1 MILVADIDTK
11 AARLLAAHL
20 ARHGFKVKSTSSGQD
35 VLALARSRRLGLA
48 IVDMALKDMS
58 GPTLSA
64 RLKEVNATVPVLM
77 TSADDRPELEMQ
89 ARHTGIIYYAHKPT
103 NYRRV
108 QAVVEKALRK
118 AV

>member
-1 MILVADIDTK
+1 MILVADVDGE
-11 AARLLAAHL
+11 AARLLADYL
-20 ARHGFKVKSTSSGQD
+20 ARHGFKVKSTSSGQA

-58 GPTLSA
+58 GPALAA
-64 RLKEVNATVPVLM
+64 RLKEVNATIPVLM
-77 TSADDRPELEMQ
+77 TSADNRPELEMQ
-89 ARHTGIIYYAHKPT
+89 ARQTGIIYYTHKPT

-108 QAVVEKALRK
+108 QAVVEKALRN